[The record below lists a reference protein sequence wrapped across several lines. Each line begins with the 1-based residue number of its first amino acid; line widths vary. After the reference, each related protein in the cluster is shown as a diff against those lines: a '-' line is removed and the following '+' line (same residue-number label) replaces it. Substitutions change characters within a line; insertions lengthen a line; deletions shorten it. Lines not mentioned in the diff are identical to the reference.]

1 MRNTSTSDTLSIG
14 TTLNRSWKALVI
26 IAVLATVLV
35 ACGGSE
41 TTTPGNTAQTQV
53 PSPQVSETPAESK
66 EPKMVEVLAPI
77 DRVEILVAES
87 FPPQYFAEVESGLRN
102 GCVRFDRYEVE
113 RKGETI
119 KVTVTN
125 LEPAAKDIACT
136 EEYRTVMSN
145 VPMGSDFEPGRTYTV
160 LVNDVTETFV
170 TQGSAPAPGP
180 GPVSAT
186 LGSPFQLKVDQT
198 ALIEPQGP
206 MVDFMEV
213 VEDSRCPT
221 GAACVWAGRARI
233 LIRVSSVG
241 DVLGFGIQDLTLEAG
256 QVDPAKDS
264 VEGVY
269 DTYLFELLAL
279 HPHPQAT
286 EGDAQPEQPDYTAT
300 LVVSKVEAAPTPQ
313 AAATSTAACTVR
325 TDWFE
330 YTVVRGD
337 TLFSIAQ
344 RSGSRVEELAEE
356 NCLGDPTKISVG
368 QRLYVPNPIAI
379 DSPQPTDF
387 VQFYLII
394 PEDNGQSGPAVGCG
408 DSAVAV
414 WRDRTVTGSLPD
426 DIQASLEE
434 LFAIETEVYGK
445 SGFTHSLYDADLT
458 VQSVTVSGNTAVIN
472 LIGALQLV
480 GVCADARMEAQI
492 LLTVFQYSGFNSALI
507 TIDGRN
513 MKQLFDAS
521 GTVGDDEPYRR
532 SEVEF

>member
-1 MRNTSTSDTLSIG
+1 MRNTSSSDTLSTG
-14 TTLNRSWKALVI
+14 TTLNRSWTALVI
-26 IAVLATVLV
+26 IALLATVLV

-41 TTTPGNTAQTQV
+41 TVPPGNTRQTKV
-53 PSPQVSETPAESK
+53 PSPQASQTPTKPK
-66 EPKMVEVLAPI
+66 EPEMIEVLAPI
-77 DRVEILVAES
+77 DGVEILVAES
-87 FPPQYFAEVESGLRN
+87 FPPQYFAEIESGLRN
-102 GCVRFDRYEVE
+102 GCARFDRYEVE
-113 RKGETI
+113 REGETI
-119 KVTVTN
+119 TITVTN
-125 LEPAAKDIACT
+125 LEPADKDIACT

-145 VPMGSDFEPGRTYTV
+145 VPLGSDLDPGRTYTV

-170 TQGSAPAPGP
+170 TQGSAPGP

-186 LGSPFQLKVDQT
+186 LGSPFQLKVGQT

-221 GAACVWAGRARI
+221 GAVCVWAGRARI
-233 LIRVSSVG
+233 LIRVSSIG

-256 QVDPAKDS
+256 QVDPATGS
-264 VEGVY
+264 VKGVY

-279 HPHPQAT
+279 APHPQAP
-286 EGDAQPEQPDYTAT
+286 EGDAQPEQPAYTAT
-300 LVVSKVEAAPTPQ
+300 LVVSKLEAAPTPR
-313 AAATSTAACTVR
+313 ATATSTAACTMR

-344 RSGSRVEELAEE
+344 RSDSSVEELAAG
-356 NCLGDPTKISVG
+356 NCLDEPTQIAVG
-368 QRLYVPNPIAI
+368 QRLYVPNPIAT
-379 DSPQPTDF
+379 DSPRPTDF

-434 LFAIETEVYGK
+434 LFAIETEAYGQ

-458 VQSVTVSGNTAVIN
+458 VQSVAVSGDTAAIN
-472 LIGALQLV
+472 LAGTLQLV

-492 LLTVFQYSGFNSALI
+492 LLTVFQHPGFDSATI
-507 TIDGRN
+507 TINERN
-513 MKQLFDAS
+513 LKQLFDAS

>member
-35 ACGGSE
+35 ACDGSE
-41 TTTPGNTAQTQV
+41 TAPPGITEQTEV
-53 PSPQVSETPAESK
+53 PSPQASETPAESK

-87 FPPQYFAEVESGLRN
+87 FPPQYFVEVESGLRN
-102 GCVRFDRYEVE
+102 GCEEFDRYEVE

-119 KVTVTN
+119 TVTVTN

-170 TQGSAPAPGP
+170 TQGSAPGP
-180 GPVSAT
+180 GPVSAA

-256 QVDPAKDS
+256 QVDLAKDS
-264 VEGVY
+264 VEVVY

-279 HPHPQAT
+279 DPYPQAT

-300 LVVSKVEAAPTPQ
+300 LVVSKVEAAPAPGAT
-313 AAATSTAACTVR
+313 ATSTAACTVR

-344 RSGSRVEELAEE
+344 RSGSSVEELAEG

-368 QRLYVPNPIAI
+368 QRLYAPNPIATN
-379 DSPQPTDF
+379 SPRPTDF

-414 WRDRTVTGSLPD
+414 WRDRTVTGSLPN

-434 LFAIETEVYGK
+434 LFAIETEAYGK

-458 VQSVTVSGNTAVIN
+458 VQSVTVSGDTAVIN
-472 LIGALQLV
+472 LTGTLQLV

-492 LLTVFQYSGFNSALI
+492 LLTVFQYPGFDSALI